1 MCGLQLRSPNGRLPQ
16 FKLPSGGTPLLLA
29 AQPKKDAESSYC
41 QPSSDNSGP
50 ERDQVTQESKSVGL
64 IYGQE

>member
-1 MCGLQLRSPNGRLPQ
+1 VRASVTITEWQVATIQITFWRNAVVARG
-16 FKLPSGGTPLLLA
+16 A
-29 AQPKKDAESSYC
+29 AKKDAESNYC
-41 QPSSDNSGP
+41 QPSSDDSGP